1 MDNNLCFF
9 RSKARISKKTL
20 SKLLNTSVYTYMGYE
35 NNRLI
40 IPTEIKILYCKL
52 MDIPI
57 NDLFCNIESISN
69 STIKKMSFLSEL
81 DEQAKERKLIFNL
94 TGEENKL
101 VTYTNINSIK
111 QNIYQKIKDKEVP

>member
-1 MDNNLCFF
+1 
-9 RSKARISKKTL
+9 
-20 SKLLNTSVYTYMGYE
+20 
-35 NNRLI
+35 
-40 IPTEIKILYCKL
+40 

-101 VTYTNINSIK
+101 VTYRNINSIK
-111 QNIYQKIKDKEVP
+111 HNIYQKIKDKEVP